1 MEQIPD
7 SHVSQLEENFDF
19 SGENLKPTNG
29 ADT

>member
-7 SHVSQLEENFDF
+7 SHDSQLEENFDF
-19 SGENLKPTNG
+19 SRENLKPTNG